1 MLKVDLRQL
10 ERRGRL
16 SIEDD
21 VPPDAPLWHD
31 LGLRFRAPLQV
42 RLEAQY
48 AGRDVV
54 VRGTLEGSAELPCSR
69 CLKVVFV
76 PVDEEVAF
84 LFRPGISEVEAEDAE
99 IYVLPERGDELDL
112 SGVVRE
118 QVTLS
123 VPQYAV
129 CEEACRGLC
138 PKCGANLNL
147 EQCRCEETVSDDRWA
162 ALRKLRS
169 E

>member
-21 VPPDAPLWHD
+21 VPPDAPLWQD
-31 LGLRFRAPLQV
+31 LELRFREPLQV

-48 AGRDVV
+48 AGRDVL
-54 VRGTLEGSAELPCSR
+54 VRGTLRGAAELDCSR
-69 CLKVVFV
+69 CLKPVLV
-76 PVDEEVAF
+76 PVEEEVAL
-84 LFRPGISEVEAEDAE
+84 LFRPGITEVEAEDAE

-112 SGVVRE
+112 SGVIRE
-118 QVTLS
+118 QVVLS
-123 VPQYAV
+123 APQFAV

-138 PKCGANLNL
+138 PKCGANLNE
-147 EQCRCEETVSDDRWA
+147 EQCSCAEELGDDRWA
-162 ALRKLRS
+162 ALRRLRS

>member
-16 SIEDD
+16 SIDDD

-31 LGLRFRAPLQV
+31 LGLRFTEPLRV

-48 AGRDVV
+48 AGRDVL
-54 VRGTLEGSAELPCSR
+54 VRGTLEGTAELDCSR
-69 CLKVVFV
+69 CLKALTV
-76 PVDEEVAF
+76 PLQEEVAY
-84 LFRPGISEVEAEDAE
+84 LFRPGITETEADDAE
-99 IYVLPERGDELDL
+99 IYVLPERSDELDL
-112 SGVVRE
+112 SEVVRE
-118 QVTLS
+118 QVLLS
-123 VPQYAV
+123 APQYAV

-138 PKCGANLNL
+138 PKCGANLNE
-147 EQCRCEETVSDDRWA
+147 EQCRCEDETGDDRWA